1 MKNLTCSICQKDVEP
16 QRDADGVVYWTQ
28 GHNAEPVNNGRCCD
42 DCNYTVVLPARMNG
56 IRRASQEAQN
66 ERIKA

>member
-1 MKNLTCSICQKDVEP
+1 MKHLTCSICQNDVEQ
-16 QRDADGVVYWTQ
+16 QRDTDGVVYWTQ

-42 DCNYTVVLPARMNG
+42 NCNYTVVLPARMNS

-66 ERIKA
+66 ERTKA